1 MSRQFFRRAVSLE
14 YAIVL
19 MAVVLTFTALLLT
32 LALSTNN
39 RSADYSDY
47 LARKQVLDELGDA
60 FLDGERDLEGT
71 YAEQIAAYSLV
82 VEEGENSLTVCRKKE
97 DGTAGNVL
105 LTVITDG
112 EGNCSR
118 YVYGKS

>member
-39 RSADYSDY
+39 RSADYSNY
-47 LARKQVLDELGDA
+47 LAQKQVLDELGDA

-71 YAEQIAAYSLV
+71 YAEQITAYSLV

-97 DGTAGNVL
+97 DGTAGSVL

>member
-39 RSADYSDY
+39 RSADYSNY
-47 LARKQVLDELGDA
+47 LAQKQVLDELGDA

-97 DGTAGNVL
+97 DGTAGSVL

>member
-1 MSRQFFRRAVSLE
+1 MNRQFFRRAVSLE

-39 RSADYSDY
+39 RSADYSNY
-47 LARKQVLDELGDA
+47 LAQKQVLDELGDA

>member
-1 MSRQFFRRAVSLE
+1 MNRQFFRRAVSLE

-71 YAEQIAAYSLV
+71 YAEQITAYSLV

-97 DGTAGNVL
+97 DGTAGSVL

>member
-1 MSRQFFRRAVSLE
+1 MNRQFFRRAVSLE

-39 RSADYSDY
+39 RSADYRDY
-47 LARKQVLDELGDA
+47 LAQKQVLDELGDA

-82 VEEGENSLTVCRKKE
+82 VDEGENSLTVCRKKE
-97 DGTAGNVL
+97 DGTAGSVL

>member
-1 MSRQFFRRAVSLE
+1 MNRQFFRRAVSLE

-39 RSADYSDY
+39 RSADYRDY
-47 LARKQVLDELGDA
+47 LAQKQGLDELGDA

-71 YAEQIAAYSLV
+71 YAEQIVAYSLV

-97 DGTAGNVL
+97 DGTAGSVL

>member
-1 MSRQFFRRAVSLE
+1 MNRQFFRRAVSLE

-47 LARKQVLDELGDA
+47 LAQKQVLDELGDA

-97 DGTAGNVL
+97 DGTAGSVL

>member
-1 MSRQFFRRAVSLE
+1 MNRQFFRRAVSLE

-39 RSADYSDY
+39 RSADYRDY

-97 DGTAGNVL
+97 DGTAGSVL

>member
-39 RSADYSDY
+39 RSADYSNY
-47 LARKQVLDELGDA
+47 LAQKQVLDELGDA
-60 FLDGERDLEGT
+60 FLDGERNLEGT

-97 DGTAGNVL
+97 DGTAGSVL

>member
-47 LARKQVLDELGDA
+47 LAQKQVLDELGDA

-97 DGTAGNVL
+97 DGTAGSVL

>member
-39 RSADYSDY
+39 RSADYSNY

-60 FLDGERDLEGT
+60 FLDSERDLEGT

-97 DGTAGNVL
+97 DGTAGSVL

>member
-39 RSADYSDY
+39 RSADYSNY
-47 LARKQVLDELGDA
+47 LAQKQVLDELGDA

>member
-1 MSRQFFRRAVSLE
+1 MNRQFFRRAVSLE

-32 LALSTNN
+32 LALSINN

-47 LARKQVLDELGDA
+47 LAQKQVLDELGDA

-71 YAEQIAAYSLV
+71 YAEQIVAYSLI

-97 DGTAGNVL
+97 DGTAGSVL

>member
-1 MSRQFFRRAVSLE
+1 MNRQFFRRAVSLE

-39 RSADYSDY
+39 RSADYRDY
-47 LARKQVLDELGDA
+47 LAQKQVLDELGDA

-97 DGTAGNVL
+97 DGTAGSVL

>member
-1 MSRQFFRRAVSLE
+1 MNRQFFRRAVSLE

-39 RSADYSDY
+39 RSADYSNY
-47 LARKQVLDELGDA
+47 LAQKQVLDELGDA

-71 YAEQIAAYSLV
+71 YAEQITAYSLV

-97 DGTAGNVL
+97 DGTAGSVL

>member
-1 MSRQFFRRAVSLE
+1 MNRQFFRRAVSLE

-47 LARKQVLDELGDA
+47 LAQKQVLDELGDA
-60 FLDGERDLEGT
+60 FLDGERGLEGT
-71 YAEQIAAYSLV
+71 YAEQSAAYSLV

-97 DGTAGNVL
+97 DGTAGSVL

>member
-1 MSRQFFRRAVSLE
+1 MNRQFFRRAVSLE

-39 RSADYSDY
+39 RSADYRDY
-47 LARKQVLDELGDA
+47 LAQKQVLDELGDA

-71 YAEQIAAYSLV
+71 YAEQIVAYSLV

-97 DGTAGNVL
+97 DGTAGSVL

>member
-1 MSRQFFRRAVSLE
+1 MNRQFFRRAVSLE

-39 RSADYSDY
+39 RSADYSNY
-47 LARKQVLDELGDA
+47 LAQKQVLDELGDA

-97 DGTAGNVL
+97 DGTAGSVL

>member
-1 MSRQFFRRAVSLE
+1 MNRQFFRRAVSLE

-47 LARKQVLDELGDA
+47 LAQKQVLDELGDA

-71 YAEQIAAYSLV
+71 YAEKIAAYSLV

-97 DGTAGNVL
+97 DGTAGSVL